1 MAKLLGYS
9 GKFSRTWASSN
20 SGTMSDRE
28 VGVAL
33 QVLVAD
39 DSRIF
44 RILVRELLEEKGFT
58 VYEAA
63 NGKEALDLAL
73 SLRPELLILDAL
85 MPLISGFEV
94 IAKLREKLPSY
105 RPKLFI
111 VTAVYKSYR
120 WQSEAKTVYEVDEYL
135 EKPVEP
141 ATLVEALRRHFPQL
155 TT

>member
-1 MAKLLGYS
+1 M
-9 GKFSRTWASSN
+9 
-20 SGTMSDRE
+20 
-28 VGVAL
+28 AL

-44 RILVRELLEEKGFT
+44 RILVREVLEEEGLT

-73 SLRPELLILDAL
+73 SLRPDLLLLDAL
-85 MPLISGFEV
+85 MPIISGFEV
-94 IAKLREKLPSY
+94 IAKLREKLPTY

-120 WQSEAKTVYEVDEYL
+120 WQSEARTVYEVDEYL

-141 ATLVEALRRHFPQL
+141 ATLLAAVKRHFPQL
-155 TT
+155 AT